1 MSAAG
6 EATIS
11 VRVDPANPGQFFACC
26 GLLELADRLWG
37 GAEGWFDQAASNFLL
52 RSTEASAITESRDLL
67 KRISQIQL
75 KNEMTESQ
83 LQRRK
88 ELTQTKRQSVDPS
101 EREELDQEK
110 KELDALWREAP
121 ILLPAPFNL
130 RIDWFLDTRTGGTA
144 FKTWGGQQSVAELS
158 FSLHAVLKN
167 PFWDSVA
174 PSEWLL
180 KRIITDC
187 LPFNFDCDLAG
198 VGSDIDLGFSL
209 DPLRATKA
217 SAIPVLIRPLLEFLA
232 LVGLQR
238 FRPLELGVDLP
249 RSARRYRFS
258 VWLEPAPPQLAAFLA
273 SSVDCS
279 NSFRT
284 FQFGILYRTDYLKS
298 FLPATV
304 AYGVGK

>member
-1 MSAAG
+1 MSPAG
-6 EATIS
+6 EASIS
-11 VRVDPANPGQFFACC
+11 VRVDPTNPGQFFACC

-37 GAEGWFDQAASNFLL
+37 GAEGWFDQAASNFLI
-52 RSTEASAITESRDLL
+52 RSTATSVITEPTDLL
-67 KRISQIQL
+67 KSISRMQL

-88 ELTQTKRQSVDPS
+88 ELTRTKKQSVDPR
-101 EREELDQEK
+101 ERENLDEEK
-110 KELDALWREAP
+110 KKLDALWREASV
-121 ILLPAPFNL
+121 LLPAPFNL
-130 RIDWFLDTRTGGTA
+130 RLDWFLDSRTGGTA
-144 FKTWGGQQSVAELS
+144 FKTWGGQQSVADIS
-158 FSLHAVLKN
+158 FSLHAVLKK
-167 PFWDSVA
+167 PFWDSVS
-174 PSEWLL
+174 PSEWLC
-180 KRIITDC
+180 KRVNADC

-232 LVGLQR
+232 FVGLQR
-238 FRPLELGVDLP
+238 FRPLELGANLP
-249 RSARRYRFS
+249 RSERQYRFS
-258 VWLEPAPPQLAAFLA
+258 VWLEPAPPQLAGFLA
-273 SSVDCS
+273 SSVDSSACS
-279 NSFRT
+279 RT